1 MEVKMKDVLVVGEIA
16 QKRLKKATLSAITF
30 AKELAAKVGSSYSI
44 ALFGKDVKEAAQEA
58 TKFGA
63 KAVYAVEAD
72 ALENY
77 IASVYAK
84 AVADL
89 ANQIGAGFVCAV
101 SSTFSRD
108 LLPRV
113 ACRLQA
119 GMVSEVMK
127 IVGDA
132 PPLRYKRPM
141 WAGNV
146 IATVEVKTEKAV
158 FTVRGSEFDR
168 AQEVQGVSQIVEVKP
183 SLDLPQ
189 NVRFVGFAET
199 VSERPDLTEASV
211 VVSGGRGLRDKEG
224 FWGLLNPLA
233 DVLGAA
239 IGATRAVVDAG
250 IAPND
255 LQIGQTG
262 KVVAPNLYI
271 AVGLSGAIQHLAGM
285 KNSKVIVAINKDP
298 DAPIFSVADYGL
310 VADAFKAVPE
320 LVEEI
325 KKVK

>member
-1 MEVKMKDVLVVGEIA
+1 MKDVLVIGEIA
-16 QKRLKKATLSAITF
+16 QRRLRKATLSAITF
-30 AKELAAKVGSSYSI
+30 AKELAGKIGSSFSI
-44 ALFGKDVKEAAQEA
+44 ALFGKDVKDVAKEA
-58 TKFGA
+58 TRFGA
-63 KAVYAVEAD
+63 KAVYVVESEV
-72 ALENY
+72 LEHY

-89 ANQIGAGFVCAV
+89 ANQVGAGFVCAA

-113 ACRLQA
+113 AARLQA
-119 GMVSEVMK
+119 GMVSEVMR

-141 WAGNV
+141 YAGNV

-158 FTVRGSEFDR
+158 FTVRASEFAQ
-168 AQEVQGVSQIVEVKP
+168 AQEVEGASQIVEMKP
-183 SLDLPQ
+183 SVEMPQ
-189 NVRFVGFAET
+189 NVRYVGFAET
-199 VSERPDLTEASV
+199 ISERPDLTEASV

-224 FWGLLNPLA
+224 FWGLLSPLA
-233 DVLGAA
+233 DLLGAA

-271 AVGLSGAIQHLAGM
+271 AIGLSGAIQHLAGM

-320 LVEEI
+320 LIEEI
-325 KKVK
+325 KKVKSL

>member
-1 MEVKMKDVLVVGEIA
+1 MATILVVAESA
-16 QKRLKKATLSAITF
+16 QGKLRKGTLAAVTF
-30 AKELAAKVGSSYSI
+30 ARQLASRLGGNYAILVLGRSVS
-44 ALFGKDVKEAAQEA
+44 AVAQEA
-58 TKFGA
+58 ARYGA
-63 KAVYAVEAD
+63 QAVHVLD
-72 ALENY
+72 HPALENY
-77 IASVYAK
+77 IASNYAA
-84 AVADL
+84 AVGGAAERVGADYVV
-89 ANQIGAGFVCAV
+89 AA
-101 SSTFSRD
+101 SSTFARD

-113 ACRLQA
+113 AARLKA
-119 GMVSEVMK
+119 GMVSETLA

-132 PPLRYKRPM
+132 PPLRFKRPM

-146 IATVEVKTEKAV
+146 IATVEVKTPKAV
-158 FTVRGSEFDR
+158 FSVRATEF
-168 AQEVQGVSQIVEVKP
+168 EVAAPAGGTSPIQP
-183 SLDLPQ
+183 LDLPITPDAR
-189 NVRFVGFAET
+189 VRYAGFAAT
-199 VSERPDLTEASV
+199 ISERPDLTEASV
-211 VVSGGRGLRDKEG
+211 IVSGGRGLKDKAS
-224 FWGLLNPLA
+224 FDALLNPLA
-233 DVLGAA
+233 DLLHAA

-271 AVGLSGAIQHLAGM
+271 GVALSGAIQHLAGM

-325 KKVK
+325 RKVRGA